1 MAALASY
8 TTAASDTCTAPS
20 GLADGDV
27 LVAIVHHVGVIDTT
41 GWTEIVDTTISS
53 ITYSALVRTVS
64 GTPPADYTIGV
75 VGDPESNIVTG
86 VALLRATGS
95 GGQVDGTPQ
104 ISAGSTGGAGAPMT
118 FGSITTATD
127 NALVIGFGPQGSG
140 TPGYQAPFE
149 GVITYNDLIL
159 MGNTIA
165 HGTLGVAGSTGT
177 LTMTTSFA
185 YTGGFAFAISGEG
198 GGGGGDPAP
207 RPWPGLLL
215 PV

>member
-1 MAALASY
+1 MAALTSY
-8 TTAASDTCTAPS
+8 ATATSDTCTAPS

-27 LVAIVHHVGVIDTT
+27 LVAIVHHLGVIDTA
-41 GWTEIVDTTISS
+41 GWTEIVDTTISGL
-53 ITYSALVRTVS
+53 TYSALVRTVA

-104 ISAGSTGGAGAPMT
+104 ISAGSTGGAGSPMT

-127 NALVIGFGPQGSG
+127 DALVIGFGPQGAG

-149 GVITYNDLIL
+149 GVIAYNDMIQA
-159 MGNTIA
+159 GNTIA
-165 HGTLGVAGSTGT
+165 HGTLGAAGSTGT
-177 LTMTTSFA
+177 MTMTTTFV

-198 GGGGGDPAP
+198 GPTPPASRP
-207 RPWPGLLL
+207 RPFPGLLL

>member
-1 MAALASY
+1 MAALVSY
-8 TTAASDTCTAPS
+8 TAAASDTCTAPS

-41 GWTEIVDTTISS
+41 GWTEIVDTSAGG

-75 VGDPESNIVTG
+75 VGDPGSNIVVG

-95 GGQVDGTPQ
+95 GGQIDGTPVT
-104 ISAGSTGGAGAPMT
+104 SVGSTGGAGSPMT

-127 NALVIGFGPQGSG
+127 DALVIGFGPQGSG
-140 TPGYQAPFE
+140 TPGYQSPFE
-149 GVITYNDLIL
+149 GVIAYNDMIQA
-159 MGNTIA
+159 GNTIA
-165 HGTLGVAGSTGT
+165 HGTLGAAGSTGT
-177 LTMTTSFA
+177 LTMTTSA
-185 YTGGFAFAISGEG
+185 VYTGGLAFAISGEG
-198 GGGGGDPAP
+198 GPTPPAAP
-207 RPWPGLLL
+207 ARPFPGLLL